1 MKKSFVHWIV
11 PVSLSLGGMA
21 VAQQA
26 VPGPAPAAVEGVT
39 GVKQEA
45 VSSIKQLEK
54 GTAAP
59 TGGVTTGAKNDAQAV
74 NKVNGVET
82 INGVKA
88 DGRAVVPP
96 PPPTNVPPPPPPPP
110 QAITSGAK
118 HDAQAVDKVT
128 GVETTPPTSVA
139 PPPPPPPAVHQAGT
153 AAPVGGGAVGNAAKI
168 QSVKG
173 VTGLNTAKIQN
184 LEAALQLKQGGE
196 TPAGTGQEKGGKGKA
211 AAAALLGA
219 PLEKPNPKAPKED
232 GRAGFQ
238 EFEKLQNLGS

>member
-1 MKKSFVHWIV
+1 MKKSFVNWLI
-11 PVSLSLGGMA
+11 PVSLSLGSH
-21 VAQQA
+21 VLAQQA
-26 VPGPAPAAVEGVT
+26 APAPAAVEGVT

-45 VSSIKQLEK
+45 VSSVKQLET
-54 GTAAP
+54 GTANP

-88 DGRAVVPP
+88 DGRTVVPP
-96 PPPTNVPPPPPPPP
+96 PPPTHVPPPPPPPP
-110 QAITSGAK
+110 AA
-118 HDAQAVDKVT
+118 
-128 GVETTPPTSVA
+128 
-139 PPPPPPPAVHQAGT
+139 HQAGT
-153 AAPVGGGAVGNAAKI
+153 AAPVGGGSVGNAAKI

-184 LEAALQLKQGGE
+184 LEAALKLKQNAE
-196 TPAGTGQEKGGKGKA
+196 TPAGTGEEKGGKGKA

-238 EFEKLQNLGS
+238 EFEKLQNNGS

>member
-1 MKKSFVHWIV
+1 MKKSFVHWVV
-11 PVSLSLGGMA
+11 PMSLGLGGLTM
-21 VAQQA
+21 AQQA
-26 VPGPAPAAVEGVT
+26 APAPAAVQGVT

-45 VSSIKQLEK
+45 VSSVKQLEQ
-54 GTAAP
+54 GTTTP

-88 DGRAVVPP
+88 DGRTVVPP
-96 PPPTNVPPPPPPPP
+96 PPPTNVPPPPPPP
-110 QAITSGAK
+110 T
-118 HDAQAVDKVT
+118 AV
-128 GVETTPPTSVA
+128 PPPPVKATNA
-139 PPPPPPPAVHQAGT
+139 PPPPPPPAAHQAGT
-153 AAPVGGGAVGNAAKI
+153 AAPVGGDAVGTAAKI
-168 QSVKG
+168 QAVKG

-184 LEAALQLKQGGE
+184 LEAALKLKQGGE
-196 TPAGTGQEKGGKGKA
+196 TPAGTGEEKGGKGKA